1 MHGGTTDLEYVM
13 ERRRCIGPKE
23 VFKSNAVIVEG
34 DFIEDGILVASS
46 EGSKISSRRKW
57 FEKEDPAI
65 MGGMDGGR
73 AVKETDWA
81 TKGAEEMAISDGADA
96 PVHG

>member
-1 MHGGTTDLEYVM
+1 MSAAASKFET
-13 ERRRCIGPKE
+13 RRC
-23 VFKSNAVIVEG
+23 FKSNAVTVEG
-34 DFIEDGILVASS
+34 DSIEDGIPVASS
-46 EGSKISSRRKW
+46 EGSKLMSRRKR
-57 FEKEDPAI
+57 FEKFEKDDPTV
-65 MGGMDGGR
+65 MGGTDGGR

>member
-1 MHGGTTDLEYVM
+1 MSAAASESRL
-13 ERRRCIGPKE
+13 KE
-23 VFKSNAVIVEG
+23 VFKCNAVIVEG

-46 EGSKISSRRKW
+46 EESKIPSRRKW

-73 AVKETDWA
+73 AAKETDWA
-81 TKGAEEMAISDGADA
+81 TKGAEEMAISGGADA

>member
-1 MHGGTTDLEYVM
+1 M
-13 ERRRCIGPKE
+13 
-23 VFKSNAVIVEG
+23 
-34 DFIEDGILVASS
+34 ASS
-46 EGSKISSRRKW
+46 EGSKILSRRKW

-81 TKGAEEMAISDGADA
+81 TKGAEEMAIGDGADA
-96 PVHG
+96 PVHGQGTRNKSLQKGSHCMMMDG